1 MSLSLIKPDHLV
13 VIARTL
19 ADGIDYIADALRAV
33 PTIVETRTVRDDSTA
48 PIDENGVQTDRPN
61 GQNEENSASMG
72 THSAQLALWDGLYLE
87 VTAID
92 PDADAPAL
100 PRWYGLDSQAVRLR
114 AAHGPFLAHWVAR
127 VERPRKLGQWA
138 TQYPRRIAPVRTIRH
153 GRRAATAAVD
163 PSGAFPAWRGAGDG
177 LLPTLI
183 QWDDADH
190 PAATLPE
197 TGIAL
202 KALRGFHPSP
212 ELIGE
217 QLRWL
222 GLDPLLTIEPTL
234 VEPSL
239 FAEFDTPSGVRT
251 LK

>member
-1 MSLSLIKPDHLV
+1 MSISLIKPDHLV

-19 ADGIDYIADALRAV
+19 DEGIDYVARSLG
-33 PTIVETRTVRDDSTA
+33 TA
-48 PIDENGVQTDRPN
+48 PGVLETHDD
-61 GQNEENSASMG
+61 MG
-72 THSAQLALWDGLYLE
+72 THAARLALWDGVYLE

-92 PDADAPAL
+92 PDAEAPAA
-100 PRWYGLDSQAVRLR
+100 PRWYGLDSTATRLR

-127 VERPRKLGQWA
+127 VERPRKLADWA
-138 TQYPRRIAPVRTIRH
+138 RQYPRRIPPVRAVRQ
-153 GRRAATAAVD
+153 GQRPAAAALD

-183 QWDDADH
+183 QWDDVDH
-190 PAATLPE
+190 PTASLPE

-202 KALRGFHPSP
+202 KALHGFHPSP

-234 VEPSL
+234 VEPSM

>member
-1 MSLSLIKPDHLV
+1 MMSLIKPDHLV

-19 ADGIDYIADALRAV
+19 DEGIAYVADTLRAAPVSIGADAETGVSRA
-33 PTIVETRTVRDDSTA
+33 R
-48 PIDENGVQTDRPN
+48 
-61 GQNEENSASMG
+61 
-72 THSAQLALWDGLYLE
+72 LALWDGLYLDVVAAASE
-87 VTAID
+87 TT
-92 PDADAPAL
+92 
-100 PRWYGLDSQAVRLR
+100 PRYLGLDSTAVRLR

-127 VERPRKLGQWA
+127 VERPRKLAQWA
-138 TQYPRRIAPVRTIRH
+138 AQYPRRIAPVRAVQQ
-153 GRRAATAAVD
+153 GGRAASVALD
-163 PSGAFPAWRGAGDG
+163 PTGAFPVWRGAGDG

-183 QWDDADH
+183 QWDDAAH
-190 PAATLPE
+190 PTVSLPE

-202 KALRGFHPSP
+202 KALHGFHPSP

-222 GLDPLLTIEPTL
+222 GLDPLLTVEPTL

-239 FAEFDTPSGVRT
+239 FAEFETPSGVRT